1 MKISKLIYRIAFAT
15 AALAIFLN
23 LYLVFSYFN
32 PYTRNGVKAALIMP
46 EFIQKNRYAG
56 WDKVFKFKLLNKWT
70 AKPVVKTL
78 TIATPN
84 GEITADLWLPN
95 DGRKKHGAVIATLG
109 IGVNRTDS
117 RATFL
122 ANIIARSGV
131 VVLLPEIPG
140 FMQDRIIPAEAD
152 DLVASFNYLALQPFI
167 KAEKIGFLSFCGAS
181 TISLIAAENPVIAG
195 EVAYL
200 AVNNLFYKASSLIE
214 AAVAGQ
220 LNDSEGKIVPW
231 QMNAT
236 TVRVVNRETIESL
249 ENDKDKEILIPYL
262 VNQPENVLHSRD
274 FPPIPATES
283 AQLSTNGQK
292 IYQLLVNKDPKL
304 TADLLAQIPE
314 SSKYSNDYLTTAIPN
329 IKNLRAPLFV
339 IADRGNTFQPFT
351 DSRKVLAHLPKSQY
365 TYVETDILKDGYLA
379 QDLTFKKGP

>member
-1 MKISKLIYRIAFAT
+1 
-15 AALAIFLN
+15 
-23 LYLVFSYFN
+23 
-32 PYTRNGVKAALIMP
+32 
-46 EFIQKNRYAG
+46 
-56 WDKVFKFKLLNKWT
+56 
-70 AKPVVKTL
+70 
-78 TIATPN
+78 
-84 GEITADLWLPN
+84 
-95 DGRKKHGAVIATLG
+95 
-109 IGVNRTDS
+109 
-117 RATFL
+117 
-122 ANIIARSGV
+122 
-131 VVLLPEIPG
+131 
-140 FMQDRIIPAEAD
+140 
-152 DLVASFNYLALQPFI
+152 
-167 KAEKIGFLSFCGAS
+167 
-181 TISLIAAENPVIAG
+181 
-195 EVAYL
+195 
-200 AVNNLFYKASSLIE
+200 
-214 AAVAGQ
+214 
-220 LNDSEGKIVPW
+220 
-231 QMNAT
+231 MNAT

-379 QDLTFKKGP
+379 QDLTFKKSHPEGTEKIEILKDSYLAQDLTFKKAVSQGLKIFFFVTSLLMKAT